1 MTEIHDLEKT
11 IEERKITTF
20 DPECVRKK
28 SNIGK
33 SKNDYKFDTLDFS
46 PDTLLN
52 DVKRVSPKLA
62 ALLKKIKDLDK
73 KDMQKHGKLF
83 KHFVFSDL
91 KSSSAGAKL
100 LASGLIANGFHC
112 GYTAKEKEN
121 AKKKKFGPLEFL
133 SDADL
138 SKTKNKNL
146 YLLCSGGVFDQ
157 AISVAMKKA
166 ILQKFNQRPDNVN
179 GELIRIM
186 VMDSGFKEGIDLF
199 DIKYV
204 HIFEPS
210 VVAAD
215 QKQVIGRGTR
225 TCGQKGLE
233 FHPTHGWP
241 LHVFI
246 YDLEFHDK
254 LRAGFLG
261 TSGAMELYLKSM
273 NLDIRQLNFSHDL
286 EKTCVVGSVD
296 YDLNKNVHLFSI
308 PDEYAEE
315 DLPEGAEFV
324 YGGAKRQTLRIRHDL
339 PPLIVNTRDDGSLE
353 ILIGADGV
361 KQKGHEE
368 TKQYINQNFSQ
379 FAWDPVKMENLCIE
393 KQAGGGNVIT
403 YTPTQDFVRHYFTPE
418 NPLKGMLLWHSVGT
432 GKTCTAIA
440 TATSTFEKQNYTIL
454 WVTRTTLKN
463 DIWKNMFEQVCNE
476 NIRDRMENDAFT
488 IPSDMKKRM
497 KLMSKSWRIRPMS
510 YKQFSNL
517 VAKKNAFY
525 KTLVKMN
532 GEADPLQK
540 TLLII
545 DEAHKLYG
553 GGLSE
558 IEQPDMDAFHR
569 AVMKSYSVSG
579 KNSVKLLLMTATPVA
594 RQPMEM
600 IQLINLFK
608 SPYQQI
614 EYQFDAFRRVY
625 LEEDGT
631 FSEYGRERF
640 LNEIAG
646 HISYLNREKDARQF
660 SQPIIKSI
668 EVPIVED
675 LGNVEK
681 FDKTVV
687 RQYAESDIEALKNK
701 IVENNEKLQGEINE
715 VDKNAFSH
723 LKEKCQNIDDPKLKK
738 SCDSIVKSNIRELVA
753 EAKEHMTKIKENIKE
768 LREQIKNRNL
778 FKKDALADITSNRE
792 QFEEEF
798 KDYTNMP
805 YYQMRTKCGKVTK
818 TPNELRENMKQH
830 PTVIEYDMEINLAN
844 ERIDQLQMS
853 LKNDMEIYKARVQKI
868 KKLLK
873 TNLSD
878 LERSVVK
885 MVLKDE
891 QKTMRAAVKMKKKD
905 LDTSV
910 QLEKKAIKQTMKK
923 REKIYVKLRKTL
935 KKTISDEKKNAKKIK
950 KAEEKLRKTLRKQEG
965 FRQEFKDETING
977 LAKKYAANIDSEI
990 EKARSE
996 LLGKDS
1002 AKLKKAAD
1010 KAAEKEAKK
1019 QQKIADRE
1027 TRKRE
1032 KAAEK
1037 EVRKQTRKKK

>member
-1 MTEIHDLEKT
+1 LEKT

-33 SKNDYKFDTLDFS
+33 SINDYKFDTLDFS

-133 SDADL
+133 SDTDL
-138 SKTKNKNL
+138 LKTKNKNL
-146 YLLCSGGVFDQ
+146 YLLCSGGVYDQ
-157 AISVAMKKA
+157 PISVAMKKA
-166 ILQKFNQRPDNVN
+166 ILQKFNQRPENIN

-233 FHPTHGWP
+233 FHPTRGWP
-241 LHVFI
+241 LNVFI

-254 LRAGFLG
+254 LKGGLLG
-261 TSGAMELYLKSM
+261 TSTAMELYLKSM

-308 PDEYAEE
+308 PDEDAEE
-315 DLPEGAEFV
+315 DLPEGAEFI
-324 YGGAKRQTLRIRHDL
+324 YGGAKRQTLRKRHDL
-339 PPLIVNTRDDGSLE
+339 PPLIVNTRADGSLE
-353 ILIGADGV
+353 LLIGADGV

-368 TKQYINQNFSQ
+368 TKQYINENFSQ
-379 FAWDPVKMENLCIE
+379 FAWNPVKMENLCVE
-393 KQAGGGNVIT
+393 KQAGGGNLLT

-476 NIRDRMENDAFT
+476 NIRDRMDDDTFT

-497 KLMSKSWRIRPMS
+497 KLISKSWRIRPMS

-532 GEADPLQK
+532 GEADPLHK

-608 SPYQQI
+608 SPYEQI
-614 EYQFDAFRRVY
+614 EHQFDAFRRVY

-631 FSEYGRERF
+631 FSQYGRERF

-668 EVPIVED
+668 EVPIVENLD
-675 LGNVEK
+675 DVEK
-681 FDKTVV
+681 FDKKVV
-687 RQYAESDIEALKNK
+687 RQYVESDIEALKNK
-701 IVENNEKLQGEINE
+701 IVENNEKLQGEMKD
-715 VDKNAFSH
+715 VDKNAFGH
-723 LKEKCQNIDDPKLKK
+723 LKEKCQSVDEPKLKK
-738 SCDSIVKSNIRELVA
+738 ECDRIVKSNIRELVA
-753 EAKEHMTKIKENIKE
+753 EAKEHMTKIKESIKE

-778 FKKDALADITSNRE
+778 FKKDAMADVANNRE

-798 KDYTNMP
+798 KDYKNTP
-805 YYQMRTKCGKVTK
+805 YYQMRSKCAKVTK
-818 TPNELRENMKQH
+818 APNYLQENMKQH
-830 PTVIEYDMEINLAN
+830 PTVIEYDMEIALAN
-844 ERIDQLQMS
+844 ERIDKLQLS

-891 QKTMRAAVKMKKKD
+891 QKTMRAAVKMKKKE
-905 LDTSV
+905 LVTSV
-910 QLEKKAIKQTMKK
+910 QVEKKAIKQTMKK
-923 REKIYVKLRKTL
+923 RQKIYLKLRKTL
-935 KKTISDEKKNAKKIK
+935 KKTISEEKKNAKKIK

-965 FRQEFKDETING
+965 FRQEFKDDTIKG
-977 LAKKYAANIDSEI
+977 LANKYAANIDSEI

-996 LLGKDS
+996 LLGKES

-1010 KAAEKEAKK
+1010 KVAEKEAKK

-1037 EVRKQTRKKK
+1037 EARKQTRKKK